1 MSATLIVP
9 SLRPVPGYA
18 GNKID
23 HLSRLAKVEGQV
35 RDIARMVD
43 EHRTPSTVHSRM
55 VRNLR
60 ISKVAPFLPVR
71 GWR

>member
-43 EHRTPSTVHSRM
+43 EHRTPSTVH
-55 VRNLR
+55 
-60 ISKVAPFLPVR
+60 
-71 GWR
+71 